1 MLFHVWS
8 KEEMTDEKKCSV
20 CGASL
25 GDFRYRSMPQWN
37 ISGMICGR
45 CYDKKLL
52 EHYIPPDRREITKR

>member
-1 MLFHVWS
+1 
-8 KEEMTDEKKCSV
+8 MTDEKKCSV